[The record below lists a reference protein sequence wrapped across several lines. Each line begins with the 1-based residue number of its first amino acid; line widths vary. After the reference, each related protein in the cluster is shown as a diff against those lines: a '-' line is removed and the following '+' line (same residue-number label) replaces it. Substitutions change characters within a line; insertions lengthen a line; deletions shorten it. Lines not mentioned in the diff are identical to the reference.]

1 MMRIRTP
8 NQFSHALGDEF
19 SWRRKELLDYRLH
32 AKTTNLIIQKALIR
46 AGVPLAY
53 AHWEGFVKN
62 GTELLLNFIS
72 HQNLEN
78 KDLNDIFF
86 AHSIKT
92 HLNQLISST
101 KPSTVTEA
109 VVFVRNSNARR
120 AEIRHKNYVDTES
133 NLSSLVFDQIA
144 KSVGIDTEKY
154 QFLYKYIDE
163 TIVHNRN
170 EIAHGENL
178 QLTISDFHSLVDKID
193 ELTYMY
199 KTDLENAVLTQKFK
213 NSLQ

>member
-1 MMRIRTP
+1 M
-8 NQFSHALGDEF
+8 
-19 SWRRKELLDYRLH
+19 
-32 AKTTNLIIQKALIR
+32 
-46 AGVPLAY
+46 
-53 AHWEGFVKN
+53 
-62 GTELLLNFIS
+62 
-72 HQNLEN
+72 
-78 KDLNDIFF
+78 
-86 AHSIKT
+86 
-92 HLNQLISST
+92 
-101 KPSTVTEA
+101 
-109 VVFVRNSNARR
+109 
-120 AEIRHKNYVDTES
+120 
-133 NLSSLVFDQIA
+133 VFDQIA

-170 EIAHGENL
+170 KIAHGENL